1 MRNSISE
8 SREASGIEP
17 TVARNEQF
25 DNLNGVTT
33 RREAG
38 KASPWDP
45 ENQLDSRGS
54 TSTRPMTPKQKL
66 VVVGNGMAGARVVE
80 EILKRARDRF
90 EIVMFGAEPYGN
102 YNRILLSNVLNGSQA
117 ATEIF
122 MNPLAWYAENGVRLH
137 AGVKAT
143 KIDRERKVVIG
154 VPLKKEALAY
164 ALDAAAADAAFIEES
179 YDHVIIAT
187 GSRPFVP
194 PMEGFGGPGT
204 FLFRTID
211 DCDKIAEYAKTC
223 KEAAVIGGGLLGLE
237 AARGLM
243 THGVEVTVLEAA
255 PQLMIAQ
262 LDSEAGQMLRDT
274 IEGMG
279 IQVMCE
285 KITTKIVRE
294 DGRIKRLDFKDGS
307 TLDTDMVVVSAGI
320 RPIAEIGSVSGLTVN
335 KAIVCDDQMRT
346 SDRNI
351 FAVGECVEH
360 RGKIYGLVDPI
371 WEQAKVLADVLTGFN
386 PKAEY
391 LGSKLGTKLK
401 VMGVELASMG
411 ETKPSLPDDEVVV
424 YREPSRGVY
433 KKLIVR
439 ENQIAGAIL
448 LGETDTAGVLMQ
460 MFLANS
466 AVSSRRADLLFGS
479 ASGAPV
485 LSVFDLPDHAQICNC
500 NGVSKGQIKE
510 AIQIGKCHSV
520 SKVGGC
526 TKAGLGCG
534 SCKSLVAQ
542 LIEAYAGE
550 VMDDPSEH
558 YYVPGV
564 PLEKSQ
570 LVAEIKRRGLKSVS
584 AVFRELGGG
593 KEDPGSKVGLASLLK
608 TLWPGEYEDERDAR
622 FINDRV
628 HANIQKDGT
637 FSVVPRIYGGV
648 TSPAELRRIAEV
660 AEKFN
665 VPMVK
670 FTGGQRLDLLGVKK
684 DDLPKIWKDLGI
696 PSGHAYTKAFRTCKS
711 CVGTDFCRY
720 GLGDSIKLAQEIE
733 RRFQGIESPH
743 KMKLATAGCPRN
755 CSEAYVKDISAVAIE
770 GGLWEVYI
778 GGAAGGS
785 VRKGDLLCTVKTHDE
800 VLKFMGRFM
809 QYYREHGK
817 YLERSYH
824 FVERLGI
831 ESIRKIV
838 VEDSEGSAAR
848 LDAEIQRAVDAYK
861 DPWKEAELPAYP
873 GQFSA
878 PELAA
883 VLEVA
888 ENNG

>member
-1 MRNSISE
+1 M
-8 SREASGIEP
+8 
-17 TVARNEQF
+17 NE
-25 DNLNGVTT
+25 NH
-33 RREAG
+33 
-38 KASPWDP
+38 
-45 ENQLDSRGS
+45 
-54 TSTRPMTPKQKL
+54 PKL
-66 VVVGNGMAGARVVE
+66 IVIGNGMAGARVVE
-80 EILKRARDRF
+80 EILKRAPGRF
-90 EIVMFGAEPYGN
+90 AITMFGAEPYGN
-102 YNRILLSNVLNGSQA
+102 YNRILLSNVLNGSQQ

-122 MNPLAWYAENGVRLH
+122 MNPLAWYRDNGITLH
-137 AGVKAT
+137 AGARAT
-143 KIDRERKVVIG
+143 LIDRQRKVVVG
-154 VPLKKEALAY
+154 APLKKNAPAY
-164 ALDAAAADAAFIEES
+164 AVDAPAETTVIEEP
-179 YDHVIIAT
+179 YDYVIIAT

-211 DCDKIAEYAKTC
+211 DCSRIAEYAKMC

-262 LDSEAGQMLRDT
+262 LDAEAGEALRGT
-274 IEGMG
+274 MESMG
-279 IQVMCE
+279 VQVMCD
-285 KITTKIVRE
+285 KITTKIVRD

-307 TLDTDMVVVSAGI
+307 TLATDMVVVSAGI
-320 RPIAEIGSVSGLTVN
+320 RPITEIATASGLAVN
-335 KAIVCDDQMRT
+335 KGIICDDQMRT
-346 SDRNI
+346 SDPNI
-351 FAVGECVEH
+351 FSVGECVEH

-371 WEQAKVLADVLTGFN
+371 WEQARTLADVLTGVN

-411 ETKPSLPDDEVVV
+411 ETKPSQPYDEVVV

-433 KKLIVR
+433 KKLIIR
-439 ENQIAGAIL
+439 ENVIAGAIL
-448 LGETDTAGVLMQ
+448 LGEIDTAGVLMQ
-460 MFLANS
+460 MFMSGS
-466 AVSSRRADLLFGS
+466 AISPRRADLLFGS
-479 ASGAPV
+479 STGAPV

-500 NGVSKGQIKE
+500 NGVTKGQIKE
-510 AIQIGKCHSV
+510 AIMVGKCRSV
-520 SKVGGC
+520 SKITGC
-526 TKAGLGCG
+526 TKAGAGCG
-534 SCKSLVAQ
+534 SCKKLIVQ

-550 VMDDPSEH
+550 VADDAVES

-584 AVFRELGGG
+584 AVFRELAGG
-593 KEDPGSKVGLASLLK
+593 KEDPGSKVGLASLLR
-608 TLWPGEYEDERDAR
+608 TLWHDEYDDERDAR

-637 FSVVPRIYGGV
+637 FSVIPRIYAGV
-648 TSPAELRRIAEV
+648 TSADELKRIADV
-660 AEKFN
+660 AVKYK

-670 FTGGQRLDLLGVKK
+670 FTGGQRIDLLGLKK
-684 DDLPKIWKDLGI
+684 EDLPGVWKDLGM

-720 GLGDSIKLAQEIE
+720 GMGDSIALAQKIE
-733 RRFQGIESPH
+733 RRFQGVESPH

-778 GGAAGGS
+778 GGAAGSS
-785 VRKGDLLCTVKTHDE
+785 VRQADKLCTVATHDE
-800 VLKFMGRFM
+800 VLTIMGRFM

-824 FVERLGI
+824 LVERIGI
-831 ESIRKIV
+831 DRLRSILV
-838 VEDSEGSAAR
+838 DDTEGICAR
-848 LDAEIQRAVDAYK
+848 LDAEIQKAVDAYV
-861 DPWKEAELPAYP
+861 DPWKEAEVPAHP
-873 GQFSA
+873 AQFSG
-878 PELAA
+878 PELAHT
-883 VLEVA
+883 LEVA

>member
-1 MRNSISE
+1 MNN
-8 SREASGIEP
+8 AKP
-17 TVARNEQF
+17 
-25 DNLNGVTT
+25 
-33 RREAG
+33 
-38 KASPWDP
+38 
-45 ENQLDSRGS
+45 
-54 TSTRPMTPKQKL
+54 KL
-66 VVVGNGMAGARVVE
+66 VVIGNGMAGARVVE
-80 EILKRARDRF
+80 EILKRARGQFD
-90 EIVMFGAEPYGN
+90 IVMFGAEPYGN
-102 YNRILLSNVLNGSQA
+102 YNRILLSNVLNGSQQA
-117 ATEIF
+117 ADIF
-122 MNPLAWYAENGVRLH
+122 MNPLAWYSENGIKLH

-143 KIDRERKVVIG
+143 RIDRERKVVIG
-154 VPLKKEALAY
+154 APLRKEAPAY
-164 ALDAAAADAAFIEES
+164 AVDAAAMPEAAVIEET

-194 PMEGFGGPGT
+194 PMEGFGGAGT

-211 DCDKIAEYAKTC
+211 DCDQIAEYAKTC
-223 KEAAVIGGGLLGLE
+223 KKAAVIGGGLLGLE

-262 LDSEAGQMLRDT
+262 LDAEAGLMLRGT

-279 IQVMCE
+279 IAVMCE
-285 KITTKIVRE
+285 KITTKIVRV
-294 DGRIKRLDFKDGS
+294 DGRIARLDFKDGS
-307 TLDTDMVVVSAGI
+307 TLATDMVVVSAGI
-320 RPIAEIGSVSGLTVN
+320 RPIAEIAGASGLSVN
-335 KAIVCDDQMRT
+335 KGIVCDDQMRT
-346 SDRNI
+346 SDRHI

-360 RGKIYGLVDPI
+360 RGRIYGLVDPI
-371 WEQAKVLADVLTGFN
+371 WEQANVLADVLTGLN

-411 ETKPSLPDDEVVV
+411 ETKPSLPDDEVVI

-439 ENQIAGAIL
+439 ENKIAGAIL
-448 LGETDTAGVLMQ
+448 LGEIDTAGVLMQ
-460 MFLANS
+460 MFMADTVVS
-466 AVSSRRADLLFGS
+466 ARRADLLFGT
-479 ASGAPV
+479 ATGAPV

-500 NGVSKGQIKE
+500 NGVSKGAIKE

-550 VMDDPSEH
+550 VTEDPSEH

-570 LVAEIKRRGLKSVS
+570 LVAEIKRLGLKSVS

-648 TSPAELRRIAEV
+648 TTPDELRRIADV
-660 AEKFN
+660 AVKYN

-684 DDLPKIWKDLGI
+684 DDLPKMWKDLGI
-696 PSGHAYTKAFRTCKS
+696 PSGHAYTKGFRTCKS

-720 GLGDSIKLAQEIE
+720 GVGDSIALAQKIE
-733 RRFQGIESPH
+733 RRFQGVESPH

-755 CSEAYVKDISAVAIE
+755 CSEAYVKDLGAVAIE
-770 GGLWEVYI
+770 GGLWEIYI

-800 VLKFMGRFM
+800 VLTLMGRFM

-817 YLERSYH
+817 YLERTYH
-824 FVERLGI
+824 FVERFGI
-831 ESIRKIV
+831 ETLRKII
-838 VEDSEGSAAR
+838 VEDSEGIATR
-848 LDAEIQRAVDAYK
+848 LDAGIQQAVDAYK

-873 GQFSA
+873 AQFSA
-878 PELAA
+878 PELAHA
-883 VLEVA
+883 LAVA

>member
-1 MRNSISE
+1 MN
-8 SREASGIEP
+8 
-17 TVARNEQF
+17 N
-25 DNLNGVTT
+25 
-33 RREAG
+33 
-38 KASPWDP
+38 
-45 ENQLDSRGS
+45 
-54 TSTRPMTPKQKL
+54 PKPKL
-66 VVVGNGMAGARVVE
+66 VVIGNGMAGARVVE
-80 EILKRARDRF
+80 EILKRARGQFD
-90 EIVMFGAEPYGN
+90 IVMFGAEPYGN
-102 YNRILLSNVLNGSQA
+102 YNRILLSNVLNGSQQA
-117 ATEIF
+117 ADIF
-122 MNPLAWYAENGVRLH
+122 MNPLAWYSENGIKLH

-143 KIDRERKVVIG
+143 RIDRERKVVIG
-154 VPLKKEALAY
+154 TPLRKEAPAY
-164 ALDAAAADAAFIEES
+164 AVDAAAMPEAAVIEET

-194 PMEGFGGPGT
+194 PMEGFGGAGT

-211 DCDKIAEYAKTC
+211 DCDQIAEYAKTC
-223 KEAAVIGGGLLGLE
+223 KKAAVIGGGLLGLE

-262 LDSEAGQMLRDT
+262 LDAEAGQMLRGT

-279 IQVMCE
+279 IAVMCE
-285 KITTKIVRE
+285 KITTKIVRV
-294 DGRIKRLDFKDGS
+294 DGRIARLDFKDGS
-307 TLDTDMVVVSAGI
+307 TLATDMVVISAGI
-320 RPIAEIGSVSGLTVN
+320 RPIAEIAGASGLSVN
-335 KAIVCDDQMRT
+335 KGIVCDDQMRT
-346 SDRNI
+346 SDRHI

-360 RGKIYGLVDPI
+360 RGRIYGLVDPI
-371 WEQAKVLADVLTGFN
+371 WEQANVLADVLTGLN

-411 ETKPSLPDDEVVV
+411 ETKPSLPDDEVVI

-439 ENQIAGAIL
+439 ENKIAGAIL
-448 LGETDTAGVLMQ
+448 LGEIDTAGVLMQ
-460 MFLANS
+460 MFMADTVVS
-466 AVSSRRADLLFGS
+466 ARRADLLFGT
-479 ASGAPV
+479 ATGAPV

-500 NGVSKGQIKE
+500 NGVSKGAIKE

-550 VMDDPSEH
+550 VTEDPSEH

-570 LVAEIKRRGLKSVS
+570 LVAEIKRLGLKSVS

-648 TSPAELRRIAEV
+648 TTPDELRRIADV
-660 AEKFN
+660 AVKYN

-684 DDLPKIWKDLGI
+684 DDLPKMWKDLGI
-696 PSGHAYTKAFRTCKS
+696 PSGHAYTKGFRTCKS

-720 GLGDSIKLAQEIE
+720 GVGDSIALAQKIE
-733 RRFQGIESPH
+733 RRFQGVESPH

-755 CSEAYVKDISAVAIE
+755 CSEAYVKDLGAVAIE
-770 GGLWEVYI
+770 GGLWEIYI

-800 VLKFMGRFM
+800 VLTLMGRFM

-817 YLERSYH
+817 YLERTYH
-824 FVERLGI
+824 FVERFGI
-831 ESIRKIV
+831 ETLRKII
-838 VEDSEGSAAR
+838 VEDSEGIATR
-848 LDAEIQRAVDAYK
+848 LDAGIQQAVDAYK

-873 GQFSA
+873 AQFSA
-878 PELAA
+878 PELAHA
-883 VLEVA
+883 LAVA